1 MIQFPDYTCLPTP
14 HVLYSPHKKGN
25 RDFFDNLVLSTQE
38 KQELREQIQLIQITH
53 QIDFQTTNIPEGKT
67 VKQIMVLE
75 IHLHQYQLATSLLEK
90 LDERLGLYTAFV
102 LKFPMDK
109 EELLIHYKEVLA
121 QEKDGRHFKIV
132 RRFRTQDD
140 CQIQFEGN
148 DLDQV
153 YEKLIKETGKDQ
165 LQSKLGGNLKESVE
179 LTEQLEKLE
188 KQAQRLKKQMYTEKS
203 MRKQME
209 VKKDYQAVLKQIQ
222 ELK

>member
-1 MIQFPDYTCLPTP
+1 MIQFPNYTCLPTP
-14 HVLYSPHKKGN
+14 HVLYRPHKKGN
-25 RDFFDNLVLSTQE
+25 RDFFDNLALTKQE
-38 KQELREQIQLIQITH
+38 KQELRDQIQLIQITH
-53 QIDFQTTNIPEGKT
+53 QIDSQTTNIPVGNA

-75 IHLHQYQLATSLLEK
+75 IHLNQQEFTTSLLEK

-102 LKFPMDK
+102 LKFPLEK
-109 EELLIHYKEVLA
+109 EELLIHYKEALA

-132 RRFRTQDD
+132 RRFCTQED

-153 YEKLIKETGKDQ
+153 YEMLIKETGKDQ

-188 KQAQRLKKQMYTEKS
+188 KQAQRLKRQMYTEKS

>member
-14 HVLYSPHKKGN
+14 HVLYKPHKKGN
-25 RDFFDNLVLSTQE
+25 GDFFDNLALSIQE
-38 KQELREQIQLIQITH
+38 KKELRDQIKLIQITH
-53 QIDFQTTNIPEGKT
+53 QIDSQTTNIPLGNT

-75 IHLHQYQLATSLLEK
+75 IHLNQQEFTTSLLEK

-102 LKFPMDK
+102 LKFPLEK
-109 EELLIHYKEVLA
+109 EELLIHYKEALA
-121 QEKDGRHFKIV
+121 QEKDGRHFKII
-132 RRFRTQDD
+132 RRFCTQED

-153 YEKLIKETGKDQ
+153 YEILIKETGEDQ

-179 LTEQLEKLE
+179 LTKQLEKLE

>member
-14 HVLYSPHKKGN
+14 HVLYRPHKKGN
-25 RDFFDNLVLSTQE
+25 RDFFDNLILSKQE

-53 QIDFQTTNIPEGKT
+53 QIDSQTTNIPEGKT

-132 RRFRTQDD
+132 RRFRTQED

-153 YEKLIKETGKDQ
+153 YEMLIKETGKDQ

-188 KQAQRLKKQMYTEKS
+188 KQAQRLKRQMYAEKS

>member
-14 HVLYSPHKKGN
+14 HVIYKPHKKGN
-25 RDFFDNLVLSTQE
+25 RDFFDNLALTKQE
-38 KQELREQIQLIQITH
+38 KQELRDQIQLIQITH
-53 QIDFQTTNIPEGKT
+53 QIDSQTTNITVGNI
-67 VKQIMVLE
+67 VKQILVLE
-75 IHLHQYQLATSLLEK
+75 IHLNQQEFTTGLLEK
-90 LDERLGLYTAFV
+90 LDERLGLYTVFI
-102 LKFPMDK
+102 LKFPLGK

-132 RRFRTQDD
+132 RRFCTQED

-153 YEKLIKETGKDQ
+153 YEMLIKETGKDQ
-165 LQSKLGGNLKESVE
+165 LQGKLDGNLKESVE

-188 KQAQRLKKQMYTEKS
+188 KQAQRLKKQMYAEKS

>member
-14 HVLYSPHKKGN
+14 HVLYRPRKKGN
-25 RDFFDNLVLSTQE
+25 RDFFDNLALTKQE
-38 KQELREQIQLIQITH
+38 KQELREQIQLIQIIH
-53 QIDFQTTNIPEGKT
+53 QIDSQTTNIPGGNT

-75 IHLHQYQLATSLLEK
+75 IHLNQQEFTTSLLEK
-90 LDERLGLYTAFV
+90 LDERLGLYTVFV

-109 EELLIHYKEVLA
+109 EELLIHYKEALA

-132 RRFRTQDD
+132 RRFRTQED

-153 YEKLIKETGKDQ
+153 YENLIKETGKDH

>member
-1 MIQFPDYTCLPTP
+1 MIQFPDYTCLPTS
-14 HVLYSPHKKGN
+14 HVLYRPHKKGN
-25 RDFFDNLVLSTQE
+25 RDFFDNLALTKQE
-38 KQELREQIQLIQITH
+38 KQELRDQIQLIQITH
-53 QIDFQTTNIPEGKT
+53 QIDSQTTNIPAGNA

-75 IHLHQYQLATSLLEK
+75 IHLNQQEFRTSLLEK

-109 EELLIHYKEVLA
+109 EELLIHYKKVLA

-132 RRFRTQDD
+132 RRFCTQED

-153 YEKLIKETGKDQ
+153 YEMLIKKTGKDQ

-188 KQAQRLKKQMYTEKS
+188 KQAQRLKRQMYTEKS

>member
-14 HVLYSPHKKGN
+14 HVLYKPHKKGN
-25 RDFFDNLVLSTQE
+25 GDFFDNLALSIQE
-38 KQELREQIQLIQITH
+38 KKELRDQIKLIQITH
-53 QIDFQTTNIPEGKT
+53 QIDSQTTNIPVGNT

-75 IHLHQYQLATSLLEK
+75 IHLNQQEFTTSLLEK

-102 LKFPMDK
+102 LKFPLEK
-109 EELLIHYKEVLA
+109 EELLIHYKEALA
-121 QEKDGRHFKIV
+121 QEKDGRHFKII
-132 RRFRTQDD
+132 RRFCTQED

-153 YEKLIKETGKDQ
+153 YEILVKETGEDQ

-179 LTEQLEKLE
+179 LTKQLEKLE

-203 MRKQME
+203 MRKQIE

>member
-14 HVLYSPHKKGN
+14 HVLYKPHKKGN
-25 RDFFDNLVLSTQE
+25 RDFFDNLALTKQE

-53 QIDFQTTNIPEGKT
+53 QIDSQTTNIPGGNT
-67 VKQIMVLE
+67 IKQIMVLE
-75 IHLHQYQLATSLLEK
+75 IHLNQQEFTTSLLEK
-90 LDERLGLYTAFV
+90 LDERLGLYTVFV
-102 LKFPMDK
+102 LKFPSEK
-109 EELLIHYKEVLA
+109 GELLIHYKEVLA

-132 RRFRTQDD
+132 RRFRTQED
-140 CQIQFEGN
+140 CQIQFDGN

-188 KQAQRLKKQMYTEKS
+188 KQAQRLKRQMYAEKS

>member
-14 HVLYSPHKKGN
+14 HVLYRPHKKGN
-25 RDFFDNLVLSTQE
+25 RDFFDNLALSKQE
-38 KQELREQIQLIQITH
+38 KQELRDQIQLIQITH
-53 QIDFQTTNIPEGKT
+53 QIDLQTTNIPVGNI
-67 VKQIMVLE
+67 VKQILVLE
-75 IHLHQYQLATSLLEK
+75 IHLNHQEFTTSLLEK
-90 LDERLGLYTAFV
+90 LDERLGLYTVFI
-102 LKFPMDK
+102 LKFPLGK
-109 EELLIHYKEVLA
+109 EELLIHYKEALA

-132 RRFRTQDD
+132 RRFRTQED

-165 LQSKLGGNLKESVE
+165 LQSKLSGNLKESVE

-222 ELK
+222 ELE

>member
-14 HVLYSPHKKGN
+14 HVLYRPYKKGN
-25 RDFFDNLVLSTQE
+25 SDFFDNLALSIQE
-38 KQELREQIQLIQITH
+38 KKQLREQIQLIQITH
-53 QIDFQTTNIPEGKT
+53 QIDSQTTNIPVGNA

-75 IHLHQYQLATSLLEK
+75 IHLNQQEFTTSLLEK

-102 LKFPMDK
+102 LKFPLGK
-109 EELLIHYKEVLA
+109 EELLIHYKEALT
-121 QEKDGRHFKIV
+121 QGKDGRHFIIV
-132 RRFRTQDD
+132 RRFYAKENY
-140 CQIQFEGN
+140 QIQFEGN

-153 YEKLIKETGKDQ
+153 YEMLIKETGKDQ

>member
-14 HVLYSPHKKGN
+14 HVLYRPHKKGN
-25 RDFFDNLVLSTQE
+25 RDFFDNLALSKQE
-38 KQELREQIQLIQITH
+38 KQELRDQIQLIQITH
-53 QIDFQTTNIPEGKT
+53 QIDLQTTNIPVGNI
-67 VKQIMVLE
+67 VKQILVLE
-75 IHLHQYQLATSLLEK
+75 IHLNHQEFTTSLLEK
-90 LDERLGLYTAFV
+90 LDERLGLYTVFI
-102 LKFPMDK
+102 LKFPLGK
-109 EELLIHYKEVLA
+109 EELLIHYKEALA

-132 RRFRTQDD
+132 RCFRTQED

-153 YEKLIKETGKDQ
+153 YEMLIKETGKDQ
-165 LQSKLGGNLKESVE
+165 LQSKLGDNLKESVE

-209 VKKDYQAVLKQIQ
+209 VKKDY
-222 ELK
+222 

>member
-14 HVLYSPHKKGN
+14 HVLYRPHKKGN
-25 RDFFDNLVLSTQE
+25 RDFFDNLALTKQE

-53 QIDFQTTNIPEGKT
+53 QIDSQTTNIPAGNT

-75 IHLHQYQLATSLLEK
+75 IHLNQQEFTTSLLEK

-109 EELLIHYKEVLA
+109 EELLIHYKKVLA

-132 RRFRTQDD
+132 RRFRTQED

>member
-14 HVLYSPHKKGN
+14 HVLYRPHKKGN
-25 RDFFDNLVLSTQE
+25 RDFFDNLALTKQE

-53 QIDFQTTNIPEGKT
+53 QIDSQTTNIPAGNT

-75 IHLHQYQLATSLLEK
+75 IHLNQQDFTTSLLEK

-109 EELLIHYKEVLA
+109 EELLIHYKKVLA

-132 RRFRTQDD
+132 RRFRTQED

>member
-14 HVLYSPHKKGN
+14 HVLYRPHKKGN
-25 RDFFDNLVLSTQE
+25 RDFFDNLALTKQE
-38 KQELREQIQLIQITH
+38 KQELREQIQFIQITH
-53 QIDFQTTNIPEGKT
+53 QIDSQTTNIPAGNA

-75 IHLHQYQLATSLLEK
+75 IHLNQQDFTTSLLEK

-109 EELLIHYKEVLA
+109 EELLIHYKKVLA

-132 RRFRTQDD
+132 RRFRTQEDR
-140 CQIQFEGN
+140 QIQFEGN

-209 VKKDYQAVLKQIQ
+209 VKKDYQAVLKKIQ

>member
-14 HVLYSPHKKGN
+14 HVLYRPHKKGN
-25 RDFFDNLVLSTQE
+25 RDFFDNLALTKQE

-53 QIDFQTTNIPEGKT
+53 QIDSQTTNIPAGNT

-75 IHLHQYQLATSLLEK
+75 IHLNQQEFTTSLLEK

-109 EELLIHYKEVLA
+109 EELLIHYKKVLA

-132 RRFRTQDD
+132 RRFRTQED

-165 LQSKLGGNLKESVE
+165 LQSKLGDNLKESVE

>member
-14 HVLYSPHKKGN
+14 HVLYRPHKKGN
-25 RDFFDNLVLSTQE
+25 RDFFNNLILSKQE

-53 QIDFQTTNIPEGKT
+53 QIDSQTTNIPEGKT

-132 RRFRTQDD
+132 RRFRTQED

>member
-14 HVLYSPHKKGN
+14 HVLYRPHKKGN
-25 RDFFDNLVLSTQE
+25 RDFFDNLIPSKQE

-53 QIDFQTTNIPEGKT
+53 QIDSQTTNIPEGKT

-132 RRFRTQDD
+132 RRFRTQED
-140 CQIQFEGN
+140 CQIQFDGN

-188 KQAQRLKKQMYTEKS
+188 KQAQRLKRQMYAEKS

>member
-14 HVLYSPHKKGN
+14 HVLYRPHKKGN
-25 RDFFDNLVLSTQE
+25 RDFFDNLALTKQE

-53 QIDFQTTNIPEGKT
+53 QIDSQTTNIPGGNT
-67 VKQIMVLE
+67 VKQILVLE
-75 IHLHQYQLATSLLEK
+75 IYLNQQEFTTSLLEK

-109 EELLIHYKEVLA
+109 EELLIHYKKVLA

-132 RRFRTQDD
+132 RRFRTQED

-153 YEKLIKETGKDQ
+153 YEKLIKETGKDH

-188 KQAQRLKKQMYTEKS
+188 KQAQRLKRQMYAEKS

>member
-14 HVLYSPHKKGN
+14 HVLYRPHKKGN
-25 RDFFDNLVLSTQE
+25 RDFFDNLALTKQE
-38 KQELREQIQLIQITH
+38 KQELRDQIQLIQITH
-53 QIDFQTTNIPEGKT
+53 QIDSQTTNIPEGNT

-75 IHLHQYQLATSLLEK
+75 IHLNQQEFTTSLLEK
-90 LDERLGLYTAFV
+90 LDERLGLYTVFV
-102 LKFPMDK
+102 FKFSSEKD
-109 EELLIHYKEVLA
+109 ELLIHYKEALP

-132 RRFRTQDD
+132 RRFRTQED

-153 YEKLIKETGKDQ
+153 YEMMIKETGKDQ
-165 LQSKLGGNLKESVE
+165 LQSKLGDNLKESVE

>member
-14 HVLYSPHKKGN
+14 HVLYRPHKKGN
-25 RDFFDNLVLSTQE
+25 RDFFDNLALSKQE

-53 QIDFQTTNIPEGKT
+53 QIDSQTTNIPVGNI

-75 IHLHQYQLATSLLEK
+75 IHLNQQEFTTSLLEK
-90 LDERLGLYTAFV
+90 LDERLGLYTVFV
-102 LKFPMDK
+102 LKFPSEK
-109 EELLIHYKEVLA
+109 GELLIHYKEALA
-121 QEKDGRHFKIV
+121 QEKDGRHFKII
-132 RRFRTQDD
+132 RRFRTQED
-140 CQIQFEGN
+140 CRIQFEGN

-153 YEKLIKETGKDQ
+153 YEKLIKETGKDH

-188 KQAQRLKKQMYTEKS
+188 KQAQRLKRQMYAEKS

>member
-14 HVLYSPHKKGN
+14 HVLYRPHKKGN
-25 RDFFDNLVLSTQE
+25 RDFFDNLALSKQE
-38 KQELREQIQLIQITH
+38 KQELRDQIQLIQITH
-53 QIDFQTTNIPEGKT
+53 QIDLQTTNIPVGNI
-67 VKQIMVLE
+67 VKQILVLE
-75 IHLHQYQLATSLLEK
+75 IHLNHQEFTTSLLEK
-90 LDERLGLYTAFV
+90 LDERLGLYTVFI
-102 LKFPMDK
+102 LKFPLGK
-109 EELLIHYKEVLA
+109 EELLIHYKEALA

-132 RRFRTQDD
+132 CCFRTQED

-153 YEKLIKETGKDQ
+153 YEMLIKETGKDQ
-165 LQSKLGGNLKESVE
+165 LQSKLGDNLKESVE

-222 ELK
+222 ELE

>member
-14 HVLYSPHKKGN
+14 HVLYRPHKKGN
-25 RDFFDNLVLSTQE
+25 RDFFDNLILSKQE

-53 QIDFQTTNIPEGKT
+53 QIDSQTTNIPEGKT

-90 LDERLGLYTAFV
+90 MDERLGLYTVFV
-102 LKFPMDK
+102 LKFPLGK
-109 EELLIHYKEVLA
+109 EELLIHYKEALA

-132 RRFRTQDD
+132 RRFRTQED

-165 LQSKLGGNLKESVE
+165 LQSKLSGNLKESVE

>member
-14 HVLYSPHKKGN
+14 HVLYRPHKKGN
-25 RDFFDNLVLSTQE
+25 RDFFDNLIPSKQE

-53 QIDFQTTNIPEGKT
+53 QIDSQTTNIPEGKT

-132 RRFRTQDD
+132 RRFRTQED
-140 CQIQFEGN
+140 CQIQFDGN

-188 KQAQRLKKQMYTEKS
+188 KQAQRLKRQMYAEKS

-222 ELK
+222 ELN

>member
-14 HVLYSPHKKGN
+14 HVLYRPHKKGN
-25 RDFFDNLVLSTQE
+25 RDFFDNLILSKQE

-53 QIDFQTTNIPEGKT
+53 QIDSQTTNIPEGKT

-132 RRFRTQDD
+132 RRFRTQED
-140 CQIQFEGN
+140 CQIQFDGN

-188 KQAQRLKKQMYTEKS
+188 KQAQRLKRQMYAEKS

>member
-1 MIQFPDYTCLPTP
+1 MIQFPDYICLPTP
-14 HVLYSPHKKGN
+14 HVLYKPHKKGN
-25 RDFFDNLVLSTQE
+25 RDFFDNLALNKQE
-38 KQELREQIQLIQITH
+38 KQELRDQIQFIQITH
-53 QIDFQTTNIPEGKT
+53 QIDSQTTNISEGNT

-75 IHLHQYQLATSLLEK
+75 IHLNKQEFTTSLLEK
-90 LDERLGLYTAFV
+90 MDERLGLYTVFI
-102 LKFPMDK
+102 LKFPLGK
-109 EELLIHYKEVLA
+109 EELLIHYKEALA

-132 RRFRTQDD
+132 RRFCTQED

-153 YEKLIKETGKDQ
+153 YEMLIKETGKDQ

-222 ELK
+222 ELE

>member
-14 HVLYSPHKKGN
+14 HVLYRPHKKGN
-25 RDFFDNLVLSTQE
+25 RDFFDNLALTKHE

-53 QIDFQTTNIPEGKT
+53 QIDSQTTNIPVGNI
-67 VKQIMVLE
+67 VKQILVLE
-75 IHLHQYQLATSLLEK
+75 IHLNQHEFTTGLLEK
-90 LDERLGLYTAFV
+90 LDERLGLYTVFI
-102 LKFPMDK
+102 LKFPLGK

-132 RRFRTQDD
+132 RRFRTQEDY
-140 CQIQFEGN
+140 QIQFEGN

-153 YEKLIKETGKDQ
+153 YEMLIKETGKDQ
-165 LQSKLGGNLKESVE
+165 LQTKLDGNLKESVE

-188 KQAQRLKKQMYTEKS
+188 KQAQRLKKQMYAEKS

-209 VKKDYQAVLKQIQ
+209 AKKVYQAVLKQIQ

>member
-14 HVLYSPHKKGN
+14 HVLYRPHKKGN
-25 RDFFDNLVLSTQE
+25 RDFFDNLALSKQE
-38 KQELREQIQLIQITH
+38 KQELRDQIQLIQITH
-53 QIDFQTTNIPEGKT
+53 QIDLQTTNIPVGNI
-67 VKQIMVLE
+67 VKQILVLE
-75 IHLHQYQLATSLLEK
+75 IHLNHQEFTTSLLEK
-90 LDERLGLYTAFV
+90 LDERLGLYTVFI
-102 LKFPMDK
+102 LKFPLGN
-109 EELLIHYKEVLA
+109 EELLIHYKEALA
-121 QEKDGRHFKIV
+121 QEKGGRHFKIV
-132 RRFRTQDD
+132 RRFRTQED

-153 YEKLIKETGKDQ
+153 YEMLIKETGKDQ
-165 LQSKLGGNLKESVE
+165 LQSKLGDNLKESVE

-222 ELK
+222 ELE